1 MPQTGRNK
9 GGRDMAELFQFA
21 VWLSVGTVLA
31 LLLLVPALATA
42 AVCLLYLLWDLFI
55 GRGRG
60 RAP

>member
-1 MPQTGRNK
+1 
-9 GGRDMAELFQFA
+9 MAELFQFA
-21 VWLSVGTVLA
+21 VWLIVGTVLA